1 MRARVSVTI
10 LTTLVAAC
18 FFAACSSSS
27 SRTSG
32 SPDSGTSTD
41 DGGGGSTD
49 GASTND
55 AAPAGDGG
63 DQQLPGNLTT
73 PTSCTTVCAAAGLTC
88 DPNYNWQ
95 QDLNGV
101 TGGIAAGQ
109 LEYHDSTDGYEFDGI
124 DCTTVPAKTKDPS
137 GTADELETLTEFDCA
152 CK

>member
-10 LTTLVAAC
+10 VTTLVAAS

-27 SRTSG
+27 SSTSG
-32 SPDSGTSTD
+32 AADSGSTTD
-41 DGGGGSTD
+41 DGGGSSD
-49 GASTND
+49 GASTSD
-55 AAPAGDGG
+55 SAPSGDGG

-73 PTSCTTVCAAAGLTC
+73 PTSCTAVCSAAGLTC
-88 DPNYNWQ
+88 DPSYNWQ

-101 TGGIAAGQ
+101 TGGIAAGM

-124 DCTTVPAKTKDPS
+124 DCTTVPEKTKDPS
-137 GTADELETLTEFDCA
+137 GTADELETLTVFNCA